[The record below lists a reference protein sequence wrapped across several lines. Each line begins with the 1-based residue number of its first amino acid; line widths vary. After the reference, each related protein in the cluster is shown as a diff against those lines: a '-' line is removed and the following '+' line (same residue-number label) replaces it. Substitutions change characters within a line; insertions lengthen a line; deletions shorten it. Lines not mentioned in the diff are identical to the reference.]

1 MRKLLAVVM
10 AVLMLTSVLAA
21 LPASAVEYNTSTST
35 DAGTLSITEFGT
47 QLNAG
52 STSSAGAL
60 NYIELYNGGTAD
72 INLNDISLV
81 MSPDYISAPK
91 ISKTSLHPYRR
102 SDDDKTYMLWR
113 EEHKFLS
120 KIDIKEGDI
129 LDETEAAKYVTA
141 GKFNTHLLDG
151 KKSLKLNN
159 AGQDMTLSQGE
170 TVVVWMINQN
180 TINWLNTK
188 YTSTGYD
195 PRHAFKEIFYK
206 NNASEKNMTI
216 LMVWAYD
223 NYVPYEKVEANAL
236 QSIATDMF
244 KFETPNTVTSGAIES
259 YMYGVVVD
267 SATDPWDLKTD
278 VAWDWNTGAW
288 NANVLAVASW
298 GTQMPYNYSGHN
310 NPTKT
315 AAFVPSIA
323 KPELYNAYNKFIAKE
338 GETVTEHADYYAA
351 GLVKNYREMAFVH
364 MGEDP
369 TPGEIPAWQKAYLTG
384 DTSDA
389 AKAAIKA
396 FLDSFG
402 YTGVDEEANAED
414 KIDVK
419 PPSQEELKDRYYG
432 EKEEKKDDKKGLPTL
447 VLILIIVGGVLVVGG
462 GVTAVLLFV
471 VLPKKKAKAAAA
483 AAAEAA
489 PAEEPAKEEAP
500 AAEDKPAEEAPAAE
514 DKPAEEAPAAEDK
527 PAEE

>member
-91 ISKTSLHPYRR
+91 ISQTTKHLYRQTE
-102 SDDDKTYMLWR
+102 SDKTYRLWA
-113 EEHKFLS
+113 EDYKFLS
-120 KIDIKEGDI
+120 KIDIKEGDV
-129 LDETEAAKYVTA
+129 LDEAEVAKYVAA
-141 GKFNTHLLDG
+141 GKFDTHLLDG

-195 PRHAFKEIFYK
+195 PRHAFKEVFFGTS
-206 NNASEKNMTI
+206 NASEKNITI

-223 NYVPYEKVEANAL
+223 NVVPYEKVEATQL
-236 QSIATDMF
+236 QTIAKDMF
-244 KFETPNTVTSGAIES
+244 AFETPNTVTSGEIKS
-259 YMYGVVVD
+259 YVYGVVVD
-267 SATDPWDLKTD
+267 SATDPWDLDSD
-278 VAWDWNTGAW
+278 VAWKYTDGTW
-288 NANVLAVASW
+288 NANVLALASW

-315 AAFVPSIA
+315 AVFVPSIA
-323 KPELYNAYNKFIAKE
+323 KPELYNTYNKFIAKE

-432 EKEEKKDDKKGLPTL
+432 EKDEKKDDKKGLPTL

-483 AAAEAA
+483 AAAEA
-489 PAEEPAKEEAP
+489 PVEEPAKEEAPAEEQAP
-500 AAEDKPAEEAPAAE
+500 AAEDKPAEEAPA
-514 DKPAEEAPAAEDK
+514 EEAPAAEDK
-527 PAEE
+527 PAEQ